1 MKTMKVTALI
11 PDDLIADVK
20 QLTDSLIKALSE
32 WVSIQKIK
40 SLNTQV
46 ARTPLV
52 EHELAPAICLWLTG
66 LLLAQP
72 CIKS

>member
-1 MKTMKVTALI
+1 MKVTALI
-11 PDDLIADVK
+11 PDELIADVK

-40 SLNTQV
+40 SLNIQV

-52 EHELAPAICLWLTG
+52 FKEG
-66 LLLAQP
+66 FSSSSVRK
-72 CIKS
+72 IKRQ